1 LWRKLGRRWRVTK
14 TVSMLSD
21 IYSVLWVDLRFLR
34 RHWLRTLATSIV
46 SPILY
51 LVAFGFGLGRGI
63 SFGGYS
69 YLDFVIP
76 GIIALTAMT
85 GSYNGAGLKLHVDRL
100 FYKCFDEYLLSPI
113 SLFSIAVGKT
123 LIGVV
128 RGLIASGALLV
139 VGIII
144 SPTLIVSPLF
154 VLVLVTS
161 CFVFSFLG
169 VLIGLWAKSHQ
180 DMGTFSTLVILPM
193 TFLSGTFFSLSLLP
207 DAMKAALYVL
217 PLTHSSESLR
227 AAALGQPF
235 PWLSFLALLGF
246 GLAFFLGCMMVLKRT
261 SV

>member
-1 LWRKLGRRWRVTK
+1 MVSVLGDV
-14 TVSMLSD
+14 
-21 IYSVLWVDLRFLR
+21 YSVLWVDLRFLR

-63 SFGGYS
+63 SFGGYD

-85 GSYNGAGLKLHVDRL
+85 GSFNGAGMKLHVDRI

-113 SLFSIAVGKT
+113 SMFSVAVGKT

-128 RGLIASGALLV
+128 RGLLASVALLA
-139 VGIII
+139 VGIVL
-144 SPTLIVSPLF
+144 SPTLMVSPLF

-169 VLIGLWAKSHQ
+169 VLVGLLARSHQ

-193 TFLSGTFFSLSLLP
+193 TFLSGTFFSLSQLP
-207 DAMKAALYVL
+207 DPVKAVLYVL
-217 PLTHSSESLR
+217 PLTHSSENLR

-235 PWLSFLALLGF
+235 PWLSFFALIGF
-246 GLAFFLGCMMVLKRT
+246 GLVFFLGCLLALKRT
-261 SV
+261 NV

>member
-1 LWRKLGRRWRVTK
+1 M
-14 TVSMLSD
+14 VSVLSD
-21 IYSVLWVDLRFLR
+21 IYSVLWVDLRFLK

-51 LVAFGFGLGRGI
+51 LIAFGFGLGRGI

-69 YLDFVIP
+69 YLAFVIP

-85 GSYNGAGLKLHVDRL
+85 GSYNGAGMKLHVDRL

-113 SLFSIAVGKT
+113 SPFSLAVGKT

-128 RGLIASGALLV
+128 RGLIASVALLL
-139 VGIII
+139 VGIAI

-154 VLVLVTS
+154 VLVLITS

-169 VLIGLWAKSHQ
+169 VLVALLARSHQ

-193 TFLSGTFFSLSLLP
+193 TFLSGTFFSISQLP
-207 DAMKAALYVL
+207 DAVKAALYVL

-227 AAALGQPF
+227 ATALGQPF

-246 GLAFFLGCMMVLKRT
+246 GMVFFAGCMLALKRA

>member
-207 DAMKAALYVL
+207 DAVKAALYVL

>member
-1 LWRKLGRRWRVTK
+1 M
-14 TVSMLSD
+14 VSVLSD

-51 LVAFGFGLGRGI
+51 LIAFGFGLGRGI

-85 GSYNGAGLKLHVDRL
+85 GSYNGAGMKLHVDRL

-113 SLFSIAVGKT
+113 SPFSLAVGKT

-128 RGLIASGALLV
+128 RGLIASVALLL
-139 VGIII
+139 VGIAIA
-144 SPTLIVSPLF
+144 PTLIVSLLF
-154 VLVLVTS
+154 ILVLITS

-169 VLIGLWAKSHQ
+169 VLVGLWAKSHQ

-193 TFLSGTFFSLSLLP
+193 TFLSGTFFSLSQLP
-207 DAMKAALYVL
+207 DALRAALYVL

-227 AAALGQPF
+227 ATALGQPF

-246 GLAFFLGCMMVLKRT
+246 GLVFFAGCMLALKRA

>member
-1 LWRKLGRRWRVTK
+1 MVRIFG
-14 TVSMLSD
+14 D

-34 RHWLRTLATSIV
+34 RHWLRTLATSII

-100 FYKCFDEYLLSPI
+100 FYKSFDEYLLSPI
-113 SLFSIAVGKT
+113 SLFSLALGKT

-128 RGLIASGALLV
+128 RGLIASVALLI

-144 SPTLIVSPLF
+144 SPTLIISPLF
-154 VLVLVTS
+154 ILVLFSS

-169 VLIGLWAKSHQ
+169 VLVALWAKSHQ
-180 DMGTFSTLVILPM
+180 DMGTFSTIVILPM
-193 TFLSGTFFSLSLLP
+193 TFLSSTFFSLSQLP
-207 DAMKAALYVL
+207 DAVKSILYVL

-246 GLAFFLGCMMVLKRT
+246 GLIFFVGCMLALKRA
-261 SV
+261 SI

>member
-1 LWRKLGRRWRVTK
+1 MANEFG
-14 TVSMLSD
+14 D

-51 LVAFGFGLGRGI
+51 LVTFGFGLGRGI
-63 SFGGYS
+63 SFGGYG

-85 GSYNGAGLKLHVDRL
+85 GSFNGAGMKLHVDRI

-113 SLFSIAVGKT
+113 SMFSVAVGKT

-128 RGLIASGALLV
+128 RGLLASVALLA
-139 VGIII
+139 VGIVL
-144 SPTLIVSPLF
+144 SPTLMVSPLF

-169 VLIGLWAKSHQ
+169 VLVGLLARSHQ

-193 TFLSGTFFSLSLLP
+193 TFLSGTFFSLSQLP
-207 DAMKAALYVL
+207 DPVKAVLYVL
-217 PLTHSSESLR
+217 PLTHSSENLR

-235 PWLSFLALLGF
+235 PWLSFFALIGF
-246 GLAFFLGCMMVLKRT
+246 GLVFFLGCLLALKRT
-261 SV
+261 NV

>member
-1 LWRKLGRRWRVTK
+1 MVN
-14 TVSMLSD
+14 VLSD

-46 SPILY
+46 NPVLY
-51 LVAFGFGLGRGI
+51 LVAFGYGLGRGI

-69 YLDFVIP
+69 YLEFVIP

-113 SLFSIAVGKT
+113 SLFSLAIGKT

-128 RGLIASGALLV
+128 RGLIASAALLV
-139 VGIII
+139 VGVLI
-144 SPTLIVSPLF
+144 SPTLLISPLF
-154 VLVLVTS
+154 LLVLISS
-161 CFVFSFLG
+161 CFVFSLLG
-169 VLIGLWAKSHQ
+169 VLVGLVAKSHQ

-193 TFLSGTFFSLSLLP
+193 TFLSGTFFSLNQLP
-207 DAMKAALYVL
+207 DAVKAALYVL

-246 GLAFFLGCMMVLKRT
+246 GLIFFAGCMLALKRA